1 MMKTLLRKIGYLTLP
16 LAALMV
22 APAAAQQGIT
32 WADNEKLETAW
43 ELQSTDSYLAS
54 RVGCYEGLTRISND
68 LTVEPALATAWVQT
82 SPTTWEFTIRDGV
95 KFQDGTDLT
104 AETVAKALT
113 NLLDAPVPARAVS
126 RKVVEKVEATA
137 PMTVT
142 VTTVGPVVTLPGRLG
157 APAAVILSPAG
168 YVGGK
173 INPVGTCTGPFEIV
187 SADAGQGIKTRA
199 FAGYWGEPAKIGDS
213 DMRFIPDAGTRGT
226 MARSG
231 EAQIVRLVPPYLVSQ
246 LESAG
251 SLKVYEVPAPRV
263 VELLLNNGRPPFDD
277 ERVRQAV
284 KLAIDT
290 AGISAAVYEGLA
302 PPAGAAFRQGEPWSA
317 PNAPPVTQ
325 DVAKAKALLAE
336 AGIAE
341 GALELEL
348 LVYTAKTE
356 LSDMAEIVQA
366 MLGDIGIKVNVRLAE
381 YAAIEPDMLAGNYDM
396 ALLSRGYLTD
406 VPEPIGFLSADYGCE
421 GSYNISQFCDP
432 EIDAKLAAVSAEPD
446 PAARYAGYAEL
457 AQYFYDRAVTVYIVN
472 ETLFDV
478 TADNIKGY
486 QPHPLN
492 YYVVTTAIEVQ

>member
-1 MMKTLLRKIGYLTLP
+1 MMTTLVRKIYLSLP
-16 LAALMV
+16 LAALMA
-22 APAAAQQGIT
+22 APAAAQQIT
-32 WADNEKLETAW
+32 WADNEKIETGW
-43 ELQSTDSYLAS
+43 ELHSTDSYLAS

-68 LTVEPALATAWVQT
+68 ITVEPALATAWVQT

-126 RKVVEKVEATA
+126 RKVVEKVEATG

-142 VTTVGPVVTLPGRLG
+142 VTTVGPLVTLPGRLG

-168 YVGGK
+168 YADGK

-187 SADAGQGIKTRA
+187 SFDAGQGIKTRA
-199 FAGYWGEPAKIGDS
+199 FAGYWGDPAKIGES
-213 DMRFIPDAGTRGT
+213 EARFIPDSGTRGT

-231 EAQIVRLVPPYLVSQ
+231 EAQIVRLVPPYLAGQMKS
-246 LESAG
+246 EG

-263 VELLLNNGRPPFDD
+263 VELLLNNGRPPFND

-290 AGISAAVYEGLA
+290 AAISAAVYEGLA

-325 DVAKAKALLAE
+325 DVARAKALLVE

-341 GALELEL
+341 GSLELEL
-348 LVYTAKTE
+348 LVYTGKTE
-356 LSDMAEIVQA
+356 LADIAEIVQA

-381 YAAIEPDMLAGNYDM
+381 YAAIEPDMLAGNFDM
-396 ALLSRGYLTD
+396 AFLSRGYLTD
-406 VPEPIGFLSADYGCE
+406 VPEPVGYLSADYGCE
-421 GSYNISQFCDP
+421 GSYNISHFCDP
-432 EIDAKLAAVSAEPD
+432 EVDAKLAAVSSEPD
-446 PAARYAGYAEL
+446 PKARFAGYAEL
-457 AQYFYDRAVTVYIVN
+457 AQYIYDKAVTVYIVN

-478 TADNIKGY
+478 TTANIQGY
-486 QPHPLN
+486 QPHPMN
-492 YYVVTTAIEVQ
+492 YYVVTSAVEAR